1 MALTF
6 GFRRGNLTS
15 AAFLKAKNPVHSV
28 HLSFIH
34 LFSLS
39 TNTRPGL
46 FCAGCF
52 TGEGDN
58 GSCDLL
64 GALPCAGLCLKPS
77 VCLNLGKLHNHMWG
91 RHGDTDLGQGTQPV
105 RLGAG
110 I

>member
-39 TNTRPGL
+39 TNTGPGL
-46 FCAGCF
+46 FCTGCF

-64 GALPCAGLCLKPS
+64 GALPVLGS
-77 VCLNLGKLHNHMWG
+77 VLSPPCVL
-91 RHGDTDLGQGTQPV
+91 T
-105 RLGAG
+105 
-110 I
+110 